1 MKKYKKKIKRKK
13 VLLDMTCSIL
23 HHGHIRIINKAS
35 KFGNLYIGLTKDSD
49 IRSKKKFIPEIKF
62 KFRKEIL
69 ENIKNVKKVIP
80 SNFEI
85 TQKFLDK
92 NKIDILVQGSDYKNR
107 QLYKNVKIITFPRT
121 KNISSTII
129 RKLAKK
135 NVEKK

>member
-1 MKKYKKKIKRKK
+1 MRKYKKRLKKKI
-13 VLLDMTCSIL
+13 LLDMTCSII

-35 KFGNLYIGLTKDSD
+35 KFSDLYIGLTKDND
-49 IRSKKKFIPEIKF
+49 IKSKKKFIPEIKF

-92 NKIDILVQGSDYKNR
+92 NKIDILVQGSDYKNKR
-107 QLYKNVKIITFPRT
+107 LFKNVKIITFPRT

-135 NVEKK
+135 NVERK